1 MQSEFIAINA
11 VDEVAEGAPDPV
23 GCISEASSLLHDT
36 SASAHTGFLV
46 AGLDLPGVKHKCLC
60 RLSAKDEHISVV
72 QLNASH
78 RLSSD

>member
-23 GCISEASSLLHDT
+23 GCISEAGSLLHDT
-36 SASAHTGFLV
+36 SASAHTGLLV
-46 AGLDLPGVKHKCLC
+46 DGLDLPGVKHKCLC
-60 RLSAKDEHISVV
+60 RLSAKDEHISVI
-72 QLNASH
+72 QLDASH

>member
-23 GCISEASSLLHDT
+23 GCISKASSLLHDT
-36 SASAHTGFLV
+36 SASAHTGLLV
-46 AGLDLPGVKHKCLC
+46 DGLDFPGVKHKCLC

-72 QLNASH
+72 QLDASH